1 MTSTKKNK
9 SNAWIGTLLFHI
21 ALLIIFLFT
30 GLSYT
35 IPPPPEEG
43 ISINFGTTDFGEG
56 EIEEITEP
64 TEESNPENVSEN
76 NPVTEEINSQETKET
91 IEVKKEKETKE
102 NNSENTEIETEE
114 IIKEEEK
121 KEINKKAIFNPN
133 KKKGNEGNTSG
144 DGNMGEVDGDPNSDN
159 YTGGGFGDGLSPIG
173 TYRSKPEDFDHP
185 LEMGEG
191 YVTIDVIVNSEGKII
206 DIDDSSF
213 ETTLGYIGKTKKE
226 NLYKAIKR
234 DLKYGPSTGDDKLN
248 KVAKLKIFF
257 KH

>member
-1 MTSTKKNK
+1 MTLKKKNK
-9 SNAWIGTLLFHI
+9 MKAWIGTLLFH
-21 ALLIIFLFT
+21 ALLILLFLFT
-30 GLSYT
+30 GPSYT

-64 TEESNPENVSEN
+64 TEESNPENLSEN

-114 IIKEEEK
+114 ITKEEK

-173 TYRSKPEDFDHP
+173 TYRSIPKDFDHP

-191 YVTIDVIVNSEGKII
+191 YITIDVIVNLEGKII
-206 DIDDSSF
+206 NIDDGSF
-213 ETTLGYIGKTKKE
+213 YSTLGYIGKTKREK
-226 NLYKAIKR
+226 LYKSIKK
-234 DLKYGPSTGDDKLN
+234 DLKYGPATGDNKSD

-257 KH
+257 KY

>member
-102 NNSENTEIETEE
+102 NNSENTDTETEK
-114 IIKEEEK
+114 ITKEEK

-144 DGNMGEVDGDPNSDN
+144 DGNMGEVDGDPNSDH

-173 TYRSKPEDFDHP
+173 TYRSIPKDFDHP
-185 LEMGEG
+185 LEMEEG

-213 ETTLGYIGKTKKE
+213 ETTLGYIGKTKRE

-234 DLKYGPSTGDDKLN
+234 DLKYGPVTGDDNSDKI
-248 KVAKLKIFF
+248 AKLKIFF